1 MHGHS
6 KNGAVNL
13 ALQIERK
20 RDVLRHDPPQRDHA
34 AMATPACDAGA
45 VSSDNSQTA

>member
-1 MHGHS
+1 MHGDS

-20 RDVLRHDPPQRDHA
+20 RDVLRHDPLQA
-34 AMATPACDAGA
+34 
-45 VSSDNSQTA
+45 